1 MKTLKIAVVSD
12 AVMPFHK
19 GGKEM
24 RIYHLTKELVRLG
37 FQVDIYTMK
46 WWGEGKTYQEN
57 GITYHAISRR
67 YALYAGS
74 RRSIPQA
81 VLFGLSC
88 LKMLRY
94 DFDILEVD
102 HMPVFPLFSS
112 KIVSILKRRPLY
124 ATWHEVWGK
133 RYWQTYLGT
142 YKGVLAYCLE
152 RLSVIMPNHIIAVSE
167 QTQQQLRLILRY
179 HGPISLVG
187 NAVDTKQISAIP
199 PAKNTVDVLYVG
211 RLLSHKNVDLL
222 VRAVGQIKPA
232 FPNIQCVIVG
242 TGPEEAALKD
252 LIKKLKLSDHV
263 RMLGFVASDE
273 DVKAQMKSSKV
284 FVSPSSREGY
294 GITVLEA
301 LTCGSRI
308 VTVNASENAA
318 RFLVN
323 EANGTVCEPTVD
335 DLARA
340 LTKELQKTPA
350 IKSSFI
356 GLDAYDWSFSAKR
369 LSEAYAS

>member
-1 MKTLKIAVVSD
+1 MKTLKVAIVSD

-46 WWGEGKTYQEN
+46 WWTEGKTYQEN
-57 GITYHAISRR
+57 DITYHAISRR

-88 LKMLRY
+88 LKMVHY
-94 DFDILEVD
+94 NFDILEVD
-102 HMPVFPLFSS
+102 HMPVFPLFSA
-112 KIVSILKRRPLY
+112 KVVSTLKRRPLY

-142 YKGVLAYCLE
+142 YKGFIAYCLE
-152 RLSVIMPNHIIAVSE
+152 WFSVFMPDHVVAVSK
-167 QTQQQLRLILRY
+167 QTQQQLRTVLHY

-187 NAVDTKQISAIP
+187 NAVDTKQIEAIP
-199 PAKNTVDVLYVG
+199 PAQNMVDVLYVG

-222 VRAVGQIKPA
+222 IKAVGKVKPA
-232 FPNIQCVIVG
+232 FPKIRCAIIG
-242 TGPEEAALKD
+242 KGPEGAALKD
-252 LIKKLKLSDHV
+252 LIEKLKLSENV
-263 RMLGFVASDE
+263 RMVGFVTSDE
-273 DVKAQMKSSKV
+273 DVKAQMKSSRV
-284 FVSPSSREGY
+284 FASPSSREGY

-301 LTCGSRI
+301 LACGSRI
-308 VTVNASENAA
+308 VTVNSSENAA

-323 EANGTVCEPTVD
+323 EDNGTVCAPTVD
-335 DLARA
+335 DLAKA
-340 LTKELQKTPA
+340 LTKELQKATGTR
-350 IKSSFI
+350 SSIERF
-356 GLDAYDWSFSAKR
+356 DAYDWSFSAQQ